1 MTPAGCTAVGHGR
14 DRTKGLLWSCWE
26 LPNGSWT
33 LQDRQGMRTAE
44 SESLEFGMQFCQWKL
59 GQVTYRMTIC
69 PGLLVG
75 HSPSLSCC
83 LGVTGTSTS
92 FIFNSVLFCEIH
104 YKVTPY
110 FAFPG
115 FNVFMVQ
122 YGEQNLPSLWWYCAV
137 QATWIMP
144 GQPRHGC
151 AQGALLNQWPW
162 SLCSNFPFSRTG

>member
-151 AQGALLNQWPW
+151 AQGALLNQ
-162 SLCSNFPFSRTG
+162 